1 MRLREGNKE
10 KDILDAAIKI
20 FAEEGFHNAKI
31 SRIAEE
37 AGIATGSVYIYF
49 KNKDDILITI
59 FKELWEKLY
68 TELKGISINQSLSPI
83 EKVDAMLDL
92 VFDVFNKNPSLALVF
107 VNEQQNFSRFNQE
120 QIIDYYE
127 KFLDEGERVV
137 KEGIDKGVFNETFD
151 LKIFRYYVFGAIRNL
166 LHHWASDQKSFPLNK
181 IRQNI
186 KFLTMNGIKES

>member
-10 KDILDAAIKI
+10 KDILNAAIKI

-127 KFLDEGERVV
+127 KFLDEGEKVV

-166 LHHWASDQKSFPLNK
+166 LHHWANDQKSFPLNK